1 MVIGVPLGIGLAYL
15 LVGLF
20 GRMIFGVSPGLTVDW
35 PVAAASAV
43 AGVAGSVLTASLT
56 LRRPMGTPVR
66 EALNSEGLVSAFG
79 ASRPDRAIVRS
90 GALPP
95 PLRVGLRNIAR
106 QKECSLTT
114 IVQVAL
120 AVGTLL
126 GLVSLGQG
134 VSQVT
139 NQSWGVL
146 DYDITLTAQ
155 AGGHDY
161 GPGIVDAVRSQPGV
175 AGVEAIDES
184 QMSYRGQTL
193 YALGVDATSFIHE
206 PLTARPLAERP
217 GRAQRRSGHGRRLGL
232 CRDLSTFTLA
242 PRVFASAAAG
252 PAVFT
257 VIGIGGSD
265 ANNGFNV
272 YTTFG
277 ALQAATG
284 HPGVANTLLIR
295 ATDKAHPSIDAL
307 AARLEGALGGAGY
320 PSRSQVIYAD
330 RASGLAQAQSM
341 LLIVQGIGLLIVAIS
356 MLGLVNAVTMDIIER
371 TREIGVLRCLGARA
385 RDLRRIFRTET
396 ISLAFIG
403 FVLSV
408 PLGWLIAHAL
418 NWLVLLLTNGRLP
431 VPYTLPDLGLALM
444 GTLPAR
450 GASRGRSPP
459 ACHPAPPGR
468 RHPLQLKATSG
479 L

>member
-1 MVIGVPLGIGLAYL
+1 MLAVISAAFLLADTIRTMIAEQAGEIGVIAAIGASRRAIRHTYLRTAALLGLLGVVIGVPLGIGLAYL

-206 PLTARPLAERP
+206 PLTAGHWLSAQEERSDAPVMVAGSAFPRLEHLHP
-217 GRAQRRSGHGRRLGL
+217 GS
-232 CRDLSTFTLA
+232 
-242 PRVFASAAAG
+242 RVFASAAAG

-356 MLGLVNAVTMDIIER
+356 MLGLVNAVTMDIIGAPER
-371 TREIGVLRCLGARA
+371 SASCAAWAPEPVTCAASSAPRP
-385 RDLRRIFRTET
+385 FPSP
-396 ISLAFIG
+396 SLA
-403 FVLSV
+403 SC
-408 PLGWLIAHAL
+408 
-418 NWLVLLLTNGRLP
+418 
-431 VPYTLPDLGLALM
+431 
-444 GTLPAR
+444 
-450 GASRGRSPP
+450 SRSRS
-459 ACHPAPPGR
+459 AG
-468 RHPLQLKATSG
+468 
-479 L
+479 